1 MITEH
6 IQLIMVI
13 IGLMTMG
20 SLVFFLA
27 PGVLGKR
34 LLGITEISPGLIL
47 LTRHWAFLVSLVGA
61 FLVYAAFDPPCRFP
75 ALLMASLEKITFA
88 GLVFLGPFK
97 NFWPAQLAALGD
109 GLLALICLACLVGLL
124 P

>member
-1 MITEH
+1 MITAH

-27 PGVLGKR
+27 PGVLGRR
-34 LLGITEISPGLIL
+34 LLGMTEISPGLIFL
-47 LTRHWAFLVSLVGA
+47 ARHWAFLVFLVGV

-75 ALLMASLEKITFA
+75 ALLMASLEKIAFA
-88 GLVFLGPFK
+88 ALVFLGPFK
-97 NFWPAQLAALGD
+97 NFRPAQMAALGD
-109 GLLALICLACLVGLL
+109 GVLVLICLACLVGL
-124 P
+124 

>member
-27 PGVLGKR
+27 PGFLGEH
-34 LLGITEISPGLIL
+34 LLGISEISPGVIL
-47 LTRHWAFLVSLVGA
+47 LTRHWAFLVFLVGA
-61 FLVYAAFDPPCRFP
+61 FLCYAAFVPPCRFP
-75 ALLMASLEKITFA
+75 ALLMASLEKIVFA
-88 GLVFLGPFK
+88 GLVFRGPFK
-97 NFWPAQLAALGD
+97 TSRPAQLAAAGD
-109 GLLALICLACLVGLL
+109 GVLAFICLACLVGL
-124 P
+124 

>member
-1 MITEH
+1 MITAH

-34 LLGITEISPGLIL
+34 LLGISKISPGLIL
-47 LTRHWAFLVSLVGA
+47 LARHWAFLVSLLGA
-61 FLVYAAFDPPCRFP
+61 FLIYASFDRSCRFP
-75 ALLMASLEKITFA
+75 ALLMAILMKTIFA
-88 GLVFLGPFK
+88 GLVFLGPLK
-97 NFWPAQLAALGD
+97 TSRSAQLAAAGD
-109 GLLALICLACLVGLL
+109 SFLAILCLVCLVGL
-124 P
+124 

>member
-6 IQLIMVI
+6 IQLIIVI

-27 PGVLGKR
+27 PGVLGKC

-47 LTRHWAFLVSLVGA
+47 LARHWACLVSLVGA
-61 FLVYAAFDPPCRFP
+61 FLVYAAFYPPCRFP
-75 ALLMASLEKITFA
+75 ALLMAILEKAVFA

-97 NFWPAQLAALGD
+97 NFRPAQLAAAGD
-109 GLLALICLACLVGLL
+109 GVLAFICLACLMGL
-124 P
+124 

>member
-1 MITEH
+1 MITDN
-6 IQLIMVI
+6 IQLIMVL

-27 PGVLGKR
+27 PGVLGTR
-34 LLGITEISPGLIL
+34 LLDMTEISPGLIL
-47 LTRHWAFLVSLVGA
+47 LARHWAFLVFLVGA

-75 ALLMASLEKITFA
+75 ALLMAILEKTVFA

-97 NFWPAQLAALGD
+97 NFRPAQLAAVGD
-109 GLLALICLACLVGLL
+109 GVLALICLACLVGL
-124 P
+124 

>member
-75 ALLMASLEKITFA
+75 ALLMAILEKIVFA
-88 GLVFLGPFK
+88 GLVFQGPFK
-97 NFWPAQLAALGD
+97 TSWPARLAAAGD
-109 GLLALICLACLVGLL
+109 GVLALICLACLAGL
-124 P
+124 

>member
-20 SLVFFLA
+20 SLVFSLA

-34 LLGITEISPGLIL
+34 LLGTAEISPGMIL
-47 LTRHWAFLVSLVGA
+47 LTRHWAFLVFLVGA
-61 FLVYAAFDPPCRFP
+61 FLVYAAFDPPCRLP
-75 ALLMASLEKITFA
+75 ALLMASLEKIAFA

-97 NFWPAQLAALGD
+97 NSRAAQLAAAGD
-109 GLLALICLACLVGLL
+109 SFLALLCLACLVGL
-124 P
+124 

>member
-6 IQLIMVI
+6 IQLIMVL

-34 LLGITEISPGLIL
+34 LLGITEISSGLIL
-47 LTRHWAFLVSLVGA
+47 LARHWAFLVFLVGA

-75 ALLMASLEKITFA
+75 ALLMAILEKTVFA

-97 NFWPAQLAALGD
+97 NFRPAQLAAVGD
-109 GLLALICLACLVGLL
+109 GVLALICLACLVGL
-124 P
+124 

>member
-1 MITEH
+1 MITPN
-6 IQLIMVI
+6 IQLTMVI

-27 PGVLGKR
+27 PGVLCKR

-47 LTRHWAFLVSLVGA
+47 LVRHWAFLVSLVGV

-75 ALLMASLEKITFA
+75 ALLIAILEKIVFA
-88 GLVFLGPFK
+88 GLVFQGPFK
-97 NFWPAQLAALGD
+97 TSRPAQLAAAGD
-109 GLLALICLACLVGLL
+109 SFLALVCLACLVGL
-124 P
+124 

>member
-6 IQLIMVI
+6 IQLIMVT

-34 LLGITEISPGLIL
+34 LLGISEISPGLIL
-47 LTRHWAFLVSLVGA
+47 LARHWALLVSLVGA
-61 FLVYAAFDPPCRFP
+61 FLIYAAFDTPCKFP
-75 ALLMASLEKITFA
+75 ALLIASAEKMAFA
-88 GLVFLGPFK
+88 GLVFMGPLK
-97 NFWPAQLAALGD
+97 TSRPAQLAAAGD
-109 GLLALICLACLVGLL
+109 SFLAILCLACLVGL
-124 P
+124 

>member
-1 MITEH
+1 MITGH

-27 PGVLGKR
+27 PGVLGRR
-34 LLGITEISPGLIL
+34 LLGIAEVGPGMIL
-47 LTRHWAFLVSLVGA
+47 LTRHWAFLVFLVGV

-75 ALLMASLEKITFA
+75 ALIIAILEKIAFA

-97 NFWPAQLAALGD
+97 TSRPAQLAAAGD
-109 GLLALICLACLVGLL
+109 SFLALLCLACLAGL
-124 P
+124 

>member
-1 MITEH
+1 MITGH
-6 IQLIMVI
+6 IQLTMVI

-27 PGVLGKR
+27 PGVFGKS
-34 LLGITEISPGLIL
+34 LLGISEISPGVIL
-47 LTRHWAFLVSLVGA
+47 LTRHWAFLVFLVGT

-75 ALLMASLEKITFA
+75 ALLMASLEKIAFA

-97 NFWPAQLAALGD
+97 NFRPAQLAAVGD
-109 GLLALICLACLVGLL
+109 GLLALICLACLVGL
-124 P
+124 

>member
-1 MITEH
+1 MITEN

-13 IGLMTMG
+13 IGFMTMG

-61 FLVYAAFDPPCRFP
+61 FLVYAVFDPPCRVP
-75 ALLMASLEKITFA
+75 ALLMAILEKIVFA
-88 GLVFLGPFK
+88 GLVFQGPFK
-97 NFWPAQLAALGD
+97 TSWPARLAAAGD
-109 GLLALICLACLVGLL
+109 GVLALICLACLAGL
-124 P
+124 

>member
-47 LTRHWAFLVSLVGA
+47 LTRHWAFLVGT
-61 FLVYAAFDPPCRFP
+61 FLVYAAFEPPCRFP
-75 ALLMASLEKITFA
+75 SLLMAILEKIVFA

-97 NFWPAQLAALGD
+97 NFRPAQLAAVGD
-109 GLLALICLACLVGLL
+109 GVLALICLACLVGL
-124 P
+124 

>member
-1 MITEH
+1 MLTDH

-34 LLGITEISPGLIL
+34 LLGITEISPGVIL
-47 LTRHWAFLVSLVGA
+47 LTRHWAFLVFLVGT
-61 FLVYAAFDPPCRFP
+61 FLVYAAFEPPCRFP
-75 ALLMASLEKITFA
+75 SLLMAILEKIVFA

-97 NFWPAQLAALGD
+97 NFRPAQLAAVGD
-109 GLLALICLACLVGLL
+109 GVLALICLSCLVGL
-124 P
+124 

>member
-47 LTRHWAFLVSLVGA
+47 LARHWAFLVSLVGA

-75 ALLMASLEKITFA
+75 ALLMAILEKIVFA

-97 NFWPAQLAALGD
+97 TSRPAQLAAAGD
-109 GLLALICLACLVGLL
+109 SFLALLCLACLVGL
-124 P
+124 